1 MRRREVFVITKFAR
15 RHDKTT
21 GTFKINISYKTKTDI
36 TDRTIAVSEAFG
48 LGVDDFQNHVIYDDV
63 ELKIGPTDI
72 VYITGDSG
80 SGKSV
85 LLKALEEDLGSKAI
99 NISSTAVD
107 PEKPLIDTV
116 GKTLEEG
123 LELLSRVGLNDAFL
137 FVRRYSQL
145 SDGQKYRYRIAKMIE
160 AGKQYWVMDEF
171 CSTLDR
177 DTAKVV
183 AFNVQKL
190 ARQERKGVL
199 AATTHTDLFNDL
211 KPSVQ
216 IHKRFGREIEVKYF
230 PNETNKAC
238 SLSKE
243 MYVAEGSRE
252 DYEKLARFHYRDAK
266 GLVATQKI
274 FALKRCDETAG
285 VIVYKY
291 PPATTFGRHIAFGR
305 TLSVEEINRSLSL
318 ISRVIVHPK
327 YRTIGLGVKLVK
339 GTLPLV
345 GKPYVETVAVM
356 AKYNPFF
363 ERAGMEKIAESKPSK
378 HVSEAI
384 EKLHSLGFNPI
395 LLSSEKTNMRK
406 LEKMSKRK
414 NEEVKNTLKTLC
426 RRERGYGR
434 RLLKT
439 RNVFPKLEEISKVI
453 DEAGLEKLAKTLRI
467 LSFLAQTK
475 VYLIWKN
482 QPRKTDFQGH
492 KQIGVEA
499 VSLI

>member
-1 MRRREVFVITKFAR
+1 MRRELFRIRKVAR
-15 RHDKTT
+15 RYDRRT
-21 GTFKINISYKTKTDI
+21 GKFIINISYKTKTDI

-85 LLKALEEDLGSKAI
+85 LLKALEEDLGSQAI

-107 PEKPLIDTV
+107 SDKPLIDTV
-116 GKTLEEG
+116 GETFEEG

-137 FVRRYSQL
+137 FVRRYNQL
-145 SDGQKYRYRIAKMIE
+145 SDGQGYRYRIAKMME
-160 AGKQYWVMDEF
+160 AEKQYWVMDEF

-190 ARQERKGVL
+190 ARQEGKAVL
-199 AATTHTDLFNDL
+199 AATTHTDLFEDL
-211 KPSVQ
+211 KPSVH

-230 PNETNKAC
+230 PNEINKTC
-238 SLSKE
+238 SLSRA
-243 MYVAEGSRE
+243 MCIAEGCRV
-252 DYEKLARFHYRDAK
+252 DYDRLAGFHYRSAK
-266 GLVATQKI
+266 GLVVTQKI
-274 FALKRCDETAG
+274 FVLKRSDETAG

-291 PPATTFGRHIAFGR
+291 PAITTFGRREAFGR
-305 TLSVEEINRSLSL
+305 RLLVDEINRDLSL
-318 ISRVIVHPK
+318 ISRVIIHPK

-339 GTLPLV
+339 ETLPLA

-363 ERAGMEKIAESKPSK
+363 ERAGMEKIKESTPSK
-378 HVSEAI
+378 HVLEAI
-384 EKLHSLGFNPI
+384 EKLRALGFNPV
-395 LLSSEKTNMRK
+395 LLSSEKTNMRRLK
-406 LEKMSKRK
+406 KMSNKEV
-414 NEEVKNTLKTLC
+414 EEVKTVLKALC

-439 RNVFPKLEEISKVI
+439 KSVFPKLEETWKAIEK
-453 DEAGLEKLAKTLRI
+453 AGLEKLAKTLRI

-475 VYLIWKN
+475 VYLIWK
-482 QPRKTDFQGH
+482 
-492 KQIGVEA
+492 KQAERR
-499 VSLI
+499 S